1 MAKPGSRQD
10 TVCSSPGQTP
20 EQTPLPNTGKCDS
33 GVVRTQRAAQTFP
46 TQTHRRPL
54 RPGCFGEEAPT
65 SQRRRRGHSFTANA
79 QSERTAKKKSPDV
92 PSVHVI
98 RCVLPFCRSARD
110 AVCCCNRWSPHSR
123 AIQLAIWFSSERC
136 VVGFARQLDVN
147 CEGSI
152 LKISP
157 VDSPQSNQ
165 QVQLQWGEGHDRSSS
180 AVCGT
185 ALVEI

>member
-98 RCVLPFCRSARD
+98 RCVLPFCRSAVLHGTLFVVAIVGLPTLGPSNWRSGSHQN
-110 AVCCCNRWSPHSR
+110 AV
-123 AIQLAIWFSSERC
+123 L
-136 VVGFARQLDVN
+136 LD
-147 CEGSI
+147 
-152 LKISP
+152 LQ
-157 VDSPQSNQ
+157 DS
-165 QVQLQWGEGHDRSSS
+165 WM
-180 AVCGT
+180 
-185 ALVEI
+185 